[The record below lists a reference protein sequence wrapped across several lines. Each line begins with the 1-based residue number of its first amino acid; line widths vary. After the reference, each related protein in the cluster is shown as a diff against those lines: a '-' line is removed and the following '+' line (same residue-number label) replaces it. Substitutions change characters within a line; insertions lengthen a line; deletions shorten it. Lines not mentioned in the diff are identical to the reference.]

1 MKYDKVTEASID
13 ELMEIFYEKI
23 REDNHGLGEIFNA
36 KIGTDDES
44 WKAHKAKIANFWY
57 GMMLGSGNFA
67 GNPMRAHADLM
78 EEKPFKP
85 EMFDFWLG
93 LFKES
98 LNKLYTD
105 EVADD
110 FHARAAGIGQR
121 FKYLLFGI
129 M

>member
-1 MKYDKVTEASID
+1 MKYDKITEASID

-23 REDNHGLGEIFNA
+23 REDNRGLGEIFNA
-36 KIGTDDES
+36 KISTDDES

-57 GMMLGSGNFA
+57 VMMLGSGNFA
-67 GNPMRAHADLM
+67 GNPMKAHADLM

-121 FKYLLFGI
+121 FKYLLFGT

>member
-1 MKYDKVTEASID
+1 
-13 ELMEIFYEKI
+13 EIFYEKI
-23 REDNHGLGEIFNA
+23 REDNRGLGEIFNA

-44 WKAHKAKIANFWY
+44 WKVHKAKIANFWY

-67 GNPMRAHADLM
+67 GNPMKAHADLM

-121 FKYLLFGI
+121 FKYLLFGT